1 MIRSIWRSIP
11 IRRIACRCR
20 LYIAIHAASSARASA
35 SARAARLGGPGR
47 AATVAKVT
55 TDQTQAQ
62 TQAPRLTSLSPG
74 AGCACKLPLA
84 KLEAL
89 FATMGGAAI
98 APATGDLLIGAA
110 EGDDAAVLRLDD
122 ERALVLTTD
131 FFTPIVDDPADWGRI
146 AAANA
151 LSDVYAMGGRPLFAV
166 NLAAWPGEGLDLA
179 ILGQVLRGGAEVAAQ
194 AGCFVAG
201 GHTID
206 DPVPKYGLAVTGVA
220 DPAALMTIDRAAPGD
235 RLILTKAIGT
245 GVVATALKHGA
256 APAEVISAA
265 VASMTLLNAGAS
277 QAALAAGVRAATDVT
292 GFGLLGHLHRMLA
305 ASGAAA
311 RLNAASVPLLPG
323 AAELAAAGFVSGGTR
338 ANTERMRG
346 CAVLDAAIPAE
357 LSVLLHDAQT
367 SGGLLLA
374 TPPQAAAALLSELR
388 AQGLPAA
395 LIGEVSQGESGRI
408 DVQPGPFGT
417 TVLSRIP
424 WGGDDEAWVRGG
436 RGCSPACSR
445 CWPWSPRPA
454 RPTPPGPRRLRRGT
468 WSWSACPGCAG
479 ATCPRPPRRR
489 CGGWPARARWGRWW
503 TTRCCR

>member
-1 MIRSIWRSIP
+1 MN
-11 IRRIACRCR
+11 A
-20 LYIAIHAASSARASA
+20 
-35 SARAARLGGPGR
+35 
-47 AATVAKVT
+47 
-55 TDQTQAQ
+55 DQTQPQ
-62 TQAPRLTSLSPG
+62 IQPAPRLTSLSPG

-89 FATMGGAAI
+89 FASMGDGV
-98 APATGDLLIGAA
+98 PAMGPASGDLLIGAA

-166 NLAAWPGEGLDLA
+166 NLAAWPGDGLDIA
-179 ILGQVLRGGAEVAAQ
+179 ILGQVLRGGGQVAAQ

-206 DPVPKYGLAVTGVA
+206 DPVPKYGLAVVGLA
-220 DPAALMTIDRAAPGD
+220 DPKQLMTIDRAAPGD
-235 RLILTKAIGT
+235 QLILTKALGT
-245 GVVATALKHGA
+245 GVIATALKRRA
-256 APAEVISAA
+256 APADAVLAA

-277 QAALAAGVRAATDVT
+277 RAALAAGVRAATDVT

-311 RLNAASVPLLPG
+311 RINAAAVPLLPG

-338 ANTERMRG
+338 ANTDRMRG
-346 CAVLDAAIPAE
+346 WAHLDAAIPAE
-357 LSVLLHDAQT
+357 LAVLLHDAQT

-374 TPPQAAAALLSELR
+374 ARPAAAPALLGDLR

-395 LIGEVSQGESGRI
+395 AIGEVIDGESGRI
-408 DVQPGPFGT
+408 DVHQD
-417 TVLSRIP
+417 R
-424 WGGDDEAWVRGG
+424 
-436 RGCSPACSR
+436 
-445 CWPWSPRPA
+445 
-454 RPTPPGPRRLRRGT
+454 
-468 WSWSACPGCAG
+468 SA
-479 ATCPRPPRRR
+479 
-489 CGGWPARARWGRWW
+489 
-503 TTRCCR
+503 

>member
-1 MIRSIWRSIP
+1 MTADHTQP
-11 IRRIACRCR
+11 Q
-20 LYIAIHAASSARASA
+20 
-35 SARAARLGGPGR
+35 P
-47 AATVAKVT
+47 
-55 TDQTQAQ
+55 QTQ
-62 TQAPRLTSLSPG
+62 TQIGPAPRLTSLSPG

-89 FATMGGAAI
+89 FASMGDGV
-98 APATGDLLIGAA
+98 PAMGPASGDLLIGAA

-166 NLAAWPGEGLDLA
+166 NLAAWPGDGLDIA
-179 ILGQVLRGGAEVAAQ
+179 ILGQVLRGGAQVAAQ

-206 DPVPKYGLAVTGVA
+206 DPVPKYGLAVVGLA
-220 DPAALMTIDRAAPGD
+220 DPGRLMTIDRAAPGD
-235 RLILTKAIGT
+235 QLILTKALGT
-245 GVVATALKHGA
+245 GVIATALKRRA
-256 APAEVISAA
+256 APADAVLAA
-265 VASMTLLNAGAS
+265 VASMTWLNADAS

-311 RLNAASVPLLPG
+311 RINAAEVPLLPG

-338 ANTERMRG
+338 ANTDRMRG
-346 CAVLDAAIPAE
+346 WAHLDAAIPAE
-357 LSVLLHDAQT
+357 LAVLLHDAQT

-374 TPPQAAAALLSELR
+374 VRPAAAPALLDDLR

-395 LIGEVSQGESGRI
+395 AIGEVIDGESGRI
-408 DVQPGPFGT
+408 DVYQD
-417 TVLSRIP
+417 R
-424 WGGDDEAWVRGG
+424 
-436 RGCSPACSR
+436 
-445 CWPWSPRPA
+445 
-454 RPTPPGPRRLRRGT
+454 
-468 WSWSACPGCAG
+468 SA
-479 ATCPRPPRRR
+479 
-489 CGGWPARARWGRWW
+489 
-503 TTRCCR
+503 